1 MSSSH
6 NNASSSNGSSR
17 SQAGEFLE
25 AQDENESRIIQVM
38 NKVRALDNHDVVPHQ
53 LVVCGSQSSGKS
65 SVLGAITG
73 IPFPSGRGMCT
84 RYVVEVTLAYSAN
97 DYLSITIKP
106 GPKRTKDERRRLK
119 GFEKKKERLVGN
131 PEGILINYVE
141 EAHRLIF
148 AGTEDEQSISE
159 DILAIK
165 MAGPR
170 KRALHLVDLPG
181 LIATHDND
189 ELVKTIKDKVQRY
202 IEMENTTILA
212 VVDGSVDLELSGI
225 LQMCKESDRLG
236 DRTHIIV
243 TKPDLPTTIPD
254 SIVAAVNRNNK
265 MPYLN
270 AFRFHVLR
278 NIDKSA
284 PVSSTP
290 LNERRT
296 QEEEVEEFFN
306 QPQWVGL
313 PKENR
318 GIEQLRHY
326 EYRVS
331 VREEGGPEYPRS
343 RIVEHERR
351 FKANIEEMGYAW
363 VSHAKLQPL
372 DARSNLSS
380 GRMPTTTPVSFSL
393 DSPKRQHAN
402 LDEEVDMVSSLL
414 EKTKGTEPEG
424 FENPDRINLLFWKS
438 SEKWPAIAER
448 HVDEVFTCCKEYLR
462 ENAKMGFSRTEDSIA
477 FVTKSDGFA
486 NADIVATRFL
496 DDYVVEKLSVAKK
509 KARDELARLNLDRKS
524 FLHDRDDRFI
534 AYQQNSRHG
543 TGFGDW
549 SAAIRHGAAVNSNGL
564 KEMNAKSVAQQKSL
578 TSSEGERKHV
588 AKDHLHTMQLHYN
601 IKALT
606 KEDDDSAAETERR
619 RQEQSEL
626 TGILDE
632 IHVCQRNS

>member
-1 MSSSH
+1 
-6 NNASSSNGSSR
+6 
-17 SQAGEFLE
+17 
-25 AQDENESRIIQVM
+25 M

-131 PEGILINYVE
+131 PEGILINYME

-165 MAGPR
+165 IAGPR
-170 KRALHLVDLPG
+170 KRALHLVGLPG

-296 QEEEVEEFFN
+296 QEEEEEEFFN

-318 GIEQLRHY
+318 GIEQLRFFLRNLYFAIARKQLPTFEDKIKQRLTSGRYDNLGSPMPDDELKQVFDGAIDRMREWARDDSKGHY

-331 VREEGGPEYPRS
+331 VREEGGPEYLRS

-351 FKANIEEMGYAW
+351 FKANIEEMGHAW

-424 FENPDRINLLFWKS
+424 FEKS
-438 SEKWPAIAER
+438 GPNQPA
-448 HVDEVFTCCKEYLR
+448 
-462 ENAKMGFSRTEDSIA
+462 
-477 FVTKSDGFA
+477 
-486 NADIVATRFL
+486 FL
-496 DDYVVEKLSVAKK
+496 E
-509 KARDELARLNLDRKS
+509 EL
-524 FLHDRDDRFI
+524 
-534 AYQQNSRHG
+534 
-543 TGFGDW
+543 
-549 SAAIRHGAAVNSNGL
+549 
-564 KEMNAKSVAQQKSL
+564 
-578 TSSEGERKHV
+578 
-588 AKDHLHTMQLHYN
+588 
-601 IKALT
+601 
-606 KEDDDSAAETERR
+606 
-619 RQEQSEL
+619 
-626 TGILDE
+626 
-632 IHVCQRNS
+632 